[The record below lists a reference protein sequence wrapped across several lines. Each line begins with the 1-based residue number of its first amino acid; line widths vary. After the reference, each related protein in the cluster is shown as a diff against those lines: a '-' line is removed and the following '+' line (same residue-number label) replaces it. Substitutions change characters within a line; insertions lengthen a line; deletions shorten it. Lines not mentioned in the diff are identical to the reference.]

1 MKRKL
6 FSAMLSA
13 FALLLLMGA
22 SAVPTQSQS
31 TLLAEEE
38 SAASTGAALE
48 TEAQFQDP
56 SQGDPQGTDVNP
68 GPIPCRTVPP
78 RTRAPLRVLT
88 LLTTSC

>member
-6 FSAMLSA
+6 ISILLSIFAM
-13 FALLLLMGA
+13 LLLMGA
-22 SAVPTQSQS
+22 AADTEPAAA
-31 TLLAEEE
+31 LLAEEE